1 MKVRDVFHIR
11 LKGIELQAE
20 QIIDPSLKNRPVA
33 ILSSHGLNGTI
44 ISLSPEAEE
53 EGLLKGMKLST
64 IRKINHGVRLLPYNK
79 SLYTKINQYIYKIV
93 SSFTPVVEP
102 HNMGEF
108 FLDMNGMRYLKGDVQ
123 NNAFSILKSIKQKS
137 NILGQVGISQ
147 NKLVSQT
154 ITSVV
159 LDKIHEVKNG
169 YEAQFLSNLNPTVL
183 PILSEEKVNRIIQ
196 FLLIKKIE
204 NIQSMMLYKNEFK
217 ILFGIHSNQLEK
229 ESQGKDYCPVR
240 PIQKKESILRQT
252 ILPEDTNNNDIL
264 KGLVKDLAEQIAF
277 QLRKKWRIANKCK
290 VEIHYSDGYLSK
302 RIGKITN
309 LDDFSVFQDCYI
321 LFQQANKRRNRI
333 RAILIQVSHFSM
345 YNQQVTMFET
355 RSDKAIILSKV
366 LESIRIKYGFNSIQT
381 ANIFQALGT
390 I

>member
-1 MKVRDVFHIR
+1 M
-11 LKGIELQAE
+11 
-20 QIIDPSLKNRPVA
+20 
-33 ILSSHGLNGTI
+33 
-44 ISLSPEAEE
+44 
-53 EGLLKGMKLST
+53 
-64 IRKINHGVRLLPYNK
+64 
-79 SLYTKINQYIYKIV
+79 
-93 SSFTPVVEP
+93 
-102 HNMGEF
+102 
-108 FLDMNGMRYLKGDVQ
+108 
-123 NNAFSILKSIKQKS
+123 
-137 NILGQVGISQ
+137 
-147 NKLVSQT
+147 
-154 ITSVV
+154 
-159 LDKIHEVKNG
+159 
-169 YEAQFLSNLNPTVL
+169 
-183 PILSEEKVNRIIQ
+183 
-196 FLLIKKIE
+196 
-204 NIQSMMLYKNEFK
+204 
-217 ILFGIHSNQLEK
+217 
-229 ESQGKDYCPVR
+229 
-240 PIQKKESILRQT
+240 
-252 ILPEDTNNNDIL
+252 
-264 KGLVKDLAEQIAF
+264 KDLAEQIAF